1 MRNNDKQAKI
11 IEKSTSE
18 NQQYVI
24 GSKLLDFERGKT
36 VVISQIPPKKTSES
50 SKIKK

>member
-1 MRNNDKQAKI
+1 MSEDNKQAKI

-24 GSKLLDFERGKT
+24 DSKLLDFERGKT

-50 SKIKK
+50 GKIKK